1 MDGNVPMTSRGRRT
15 RARIVDATADL
26 VFERGATGTSLD
38 DVRAATGTSKSQ
50 LFHYFPGGKRELL
63 AAVAER
69 QTERVFDAQRPTLEK
84 LDSWAALRRWRNG
97 VIALQRQLHCAG
109 GCPIG
114 SMANELA
121 EHDPQLRSL
130 LAESFATWQSYIE
143 RGLAAMR
150 DRGQLRRDADPAT
163 LALATIAAL
172 QGGLLLTKT
181 TRTTRPIEVALDA
194 ALAHVRRFAASPR

>member
-15 RARIVDATADL
+15 RAKIVDATADL

-69 QTERVFDAQRPTLEK
+69 QTERVLDAQRPTLEK

-130 LAESFATWQSYIE
+130 LAESFDLAELYRKGPGGHARSRATTPR
-143 RGLAAMR
+143 RGSGDPRAGD
-150 DRGQLRRDADPAT
+150 DRSPARRSVADQDHAHH
-163 LALATIAAL
+163 
-172 QGGLLLTKT
+172 T
-181 TRTTRPIEVALDA
+181 TD
-194 ALAHVRRFAASPR
+194 

>member
-15 RARIVDATADL
+15 RAKIVDATADL

-69 QTERVFDAQRPTLEK
+69 QTERVLDAQRPTLEK

-143 RGLAAMR
+143 KGPGGDARSRATTP
-150 DRGQLRRDADPAT
+150 RR
-163 LALATIAAL
+163 
-172 QGGLLLTKT
+172 
-181 TRTTRPIEVALDA
+181 
-194 ALAHVRRFAASPR
+194 